1 MSATRYGGRKVNDVL
16 VTSNVPGRQETADAE
31 APAARLRQHR
41 VTGYAALETS
51 ISASFGLGVPRC
63 GSPAG
68 CSHARHARSYN
79 FMRDSAPATVKKHP
93 PHPVQ
98 VVSR

>member
-51 ISASFGLGVPRC
+51 ISSRLALVSSMRFTSRMLSRTSRTVVQL
-63 GSPAG
+63 
-68 CSHARHARSYN
+68 HAEFCAR
-79 FMRDSAPATVKKHP
+79 DG
-93 PHPVQ
+93 
-98 VVSR
+98 